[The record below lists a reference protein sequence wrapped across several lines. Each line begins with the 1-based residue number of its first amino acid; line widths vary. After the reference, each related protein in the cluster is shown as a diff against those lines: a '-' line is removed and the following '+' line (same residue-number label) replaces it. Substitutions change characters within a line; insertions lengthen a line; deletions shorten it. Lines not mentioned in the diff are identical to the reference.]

1 MKNQIDWTFSVLN
14 SSTIDTEILAS
25 LDTLWQSNDGVLD
38 QKLNSSS
45 EKQMINIDSSYL
57 RHESQYEIN
66 VSLSNEQKTFN
77 QSQMVKFVP
86 SRCLWYIAQGTDAS
100 SYYKVLAVSPGSQ
113 ELSFNLIKMKNK
125 SLDCSKFNFF
135 DVVDTI
141 DFEYI
146 IYDTTDFIQ
155 VDPET

>member
-1 MKNQIDWTFSVLN
+1 
-14 SSTIDTEILAS
+14 
-25 LDTLWQSNDGVLD
+25 
-38 QKLNSSS
+38 
-45 EKQMINIDSSYL
+45 
-57 RHESQYEIN
+57 
-66 VSLSNEQKTFN
+66 
-77 QSQMVKFVP
+77 MVKFVP
-86 SRCLWYIAQGTDAS
+86 SRCFWYIAQGTDAS